1 MLLESFPENHSDTPM
16 IAQWSFNQKGQA
28 EKAGAKQFDVFDP
41 DEHSKWELEATET
54 E

>member
-1 MLLESFPENHSDTPM
+1 MIQQRYKKDSQCDAMQDESESG
-16 IAQWSFNQKGQA
+16 KGQA